1 MVQGCPFSTVTNLDR
16 REENGMEIDIVL
28 AHELEQSDIGVI
40 KPPSFPFLSIVG
52 GDTDIS
58 DTGLELCL
66 GV

>member
-1 MVQGCPFSTVTNLDR
+1 MVQGRPFSAVTNLDR

-40 KPPSFPFLSIVG
+40 KPPSFPLLSVVG

-58 DTGLELCL
+58 DTVLELGL

>member
-1 MVQGCPFSTVTNLDR
+1 MVKHGPVAAVADLDAG
-16 REENGMEIDIVL
+16 EVDCVEVDIVL

-40 KPPSFPFLSIVG
+40 KPPSFPFLSVVG